1 MTVIVDTPGSIAA
14 SFQIV
19 DDLTAGRGLVTCE
32 MVPAL
37 VATDDGHNHGTTELT
52 EYRY

>member
-1 MTVIVDTPGSIAA
+1 MAGSSSDHSRPA

-37 VATDDGHNHGTTELT
+37 VATDGGHRHGTTELAD
-52 EYRY
+52 YRY